1 MRSFRFVLLLSVL
14 VIPVV
19 AAQLKVDVALV
30 NVVATITDET
40 GHYVS
45 DLTQE
50 DVDLYEDGKL
60 QKISHFSQA
69 TDLPVSIG
77 VLLDTSGSME
87 RKIGTATTAVERF
100 IRSVHKDDDVFLMTF
115 ANRPDLRQDFTTDR
129 DRLASALNRLMVVG
143 GTDLYDAL
151 DEGRLNIT

>member
-1 MRSFRFVLLLSVL
+1 MRRTSPWLVLFCLFIASVA
-14 VIPVV
+14 

-45 DLTQE
+45 DLTQ
-50 DVDLYEDGKL
+50 DDLVVYEDGQV

-69 TDLPVSIG
+69 NDLPVSIG

-100 IRSVHKDDDVFLMTF
+100 IRSVHQDDDIFLMTF
-115 ANRPDLRQDFTTDR
+115 SNRPQLLQEFTDDR
-129 DRLASALNRLMVVG
+129 D
-143 GTDLYDAL
+143 
-151 DEGRLNIT
+151 